1 MVRKRKFFFSLIVTL
16 IGFFGIH
23 QTTFAAEDGI
33 HSIHIDVH
41 LQEDGSA
48 IITEIW
54 DIDNVFDGTEYFIE
68 MDLPESMTI
77 HSLEVWDEFG
87 TQFEILDEWDIDATF
102 EEKANR
108 AGIWENYNRYE
119 ICWGISHYGNRTFTI
134 RYVLTNLVQ
143 GYSDVAEFYHQF
155 ISYDLSSQPASTSI
169 TLHMDGVKFSE
180 ENADIQFEGF
190 TGTLDF
196 TEAGAIIITS
206 AEGWYVDFANVMAQF
221 DSMLFDSLVFNEGE
235 VGYSEW
241 EGDIFWDNEIYFYE
255 DSSRTFVIPFF
266 IITFAIGGGI
276 IGIILSRINSK
287 IVLADGTK
295 LKKPRLDEVQATQ
308 ALPFGG
314 SIPATYYAL
323 SKVQPLTE
331 AFAFGSYLMKWE
343 YEGII
348 EIDNVEKK
356 RFTITFDR
364 EINTLMGIELS
375 LYNILLLVADEDGVL
390 TSKQF
395 EKWTD
400 GQETIQAWEKQLK
413 EVGKIELR
421 KYGSIAADNYGKD
434 RFTQKGYDQ
443 IVKLYGFMKYLREY
457 KGDDKKVGIEREW
470 WGNYL
475 VFATLLGMTKE
486 VKAYYNV
493 NSDEFDPH
501 FMHMYQMMLLIPHIN
516 GSIYHHQSSDHSSAN
531 FGGGGGGGFSGGG
544 GGMSGGGGG
553 GSR

>member
-1 MVRKRKFFFSLIVTL
+1 VTL

-23 QTTFAAEDGI
+23 KTAFAAEDGI

-77 HSLEVWDEFG
+77 HSLEVWDELG
-87 TQFEILDEWDIDATF
+87 TQFEILDEWNTEASF

-108 AGIWENYNRYE
+108 AGIWEDYNRYE

-155 ISYDLSSQPASTSI
+155 ISDDLSSQPASTSI
-169 TLHMDGVKFSE
+169 TLRMDGVQFSE

-206 AEGWYVDFANVMAQF
+206 DEGWYVDFANVMAQF
-221 DSMLFDSLVFNEGE
+221 NSMLFNSLVFNEGE
-235 VGYSEW
+235 IGYSEW
-241 EGDIFWDNEIYFYE
+241 DDDIFWDNEIYFYE
-255 DSSRTFVIPFF
+255 DSSRTSVIPFF
-266 IITFAIGGGI
+266 IFIFVIGGGLI
-276 IGIILSRINSK
+276 TIILSKLNSE

-295 LKKPRLDEVQATQ
+295 FKKPRLDEVQATQ

-323 SKVQPLTE
+323 SKVHPFTE

-343 YEGII
+343 NEGII
-348 EIDNVEKK
+348 QMDKVGNKG
-356 RFTITFDR
+356 FTITFDR
-364 EINTLMGIELS
+364 EKNTLKGIELS
-375 LYNILLLVADEDGVL
+375 LYHILLLVADEDGVL

-395 EKWTD
+395 KKWTD

-413 EVGKIELR
+413 EVGKRELR
-421 KYGSIAADNYGKD
+421 KYGMIAADNYGKD

-443 IVKLYGFMKYLREY
+443 IVKLYGFMKYLTEF
-457 KGDDKKVGIEREW
+457 KGNDNKVGVEREW

-486 VKAYYNV
+486 VKAYCTV
-493 NSDEFDPH
+493 KSDDFDPH

-516 GSIYHHQSSDHSSAN
+516 GSIYHHQNSSHSSSD
-531 FGGGGGGGFSGGG
+531 FGGGDSFSGG